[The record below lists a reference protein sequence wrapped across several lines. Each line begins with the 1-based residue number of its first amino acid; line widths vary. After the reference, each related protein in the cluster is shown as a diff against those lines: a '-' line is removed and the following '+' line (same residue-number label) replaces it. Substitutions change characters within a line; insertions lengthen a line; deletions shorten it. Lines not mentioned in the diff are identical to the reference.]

1 MERPGGGGGSEGAW
15 AALLGRQQQQQARE
29 YCPGVKNQP
38 YVCETGH
45 CCGETG
51 CCTYYYELWW
61 FWLLWT
67 ILILFSCCCAYRH
80 RRAKLRL
87 QQQQRQREINL
98 IAYHGACN
106 YPTSMMDLRMLASF
120 KLPAYEEVAH
130 RPSTPPPPYST
141 ILAQLG
147 GPHSRLGS
155 SPLTLSPSSENFT
168 SCSCE
173 SSCLTSPSST
183 SLSVQ
188 ITEETE
194 RSQASTPSE
203 EGGSSS
209 TGTGASWELPEEP
222 APCEAPTKQ
231 TLFSSS
237 VDFFEADYHRCSDI
251 EEEEEECVGEEEG
264 AAQGDSSEH
273 FRHRRLTGDSG
284 IEVGRCQ
291 EEEGGEDSEEE
302 THLLSKVGP
311 ESPQLSERKSLCGL
325 QSDGGSEEPS
335 SPALPV

>member
-1 MERPGGGGGSEGAW
+1 MERPGGVGSEGAW
-15 AALLGRQQQQQARE
+15 AALLGRQQQQARE

-106 YPTSMMDLRMLASF
+106 YPSSMLDLRMLASL

-147 GPHSRLGS
+147 APHSRLGS

-188 ITEETE
+188 LTDETE

-222 APCEAPTKQ
+222 APREPPPKQ
-231 TLFSSS
+231 TLFSSN
-237 VDFFEADYHRCSDI
+237 VDFFEADSHRSSDM
-251 EEEEEECVGEEEG
+251 EEEEEG
-264 AAQGDSSEH
+264 AAQGDSGEH

-291 EEEGGEDSEEE
+291 EDSEEE
-302 THLLSKVGP
+302 THLLSKAGP
-311 ESPQLSERKSLCGL
+311 EHRSLGGLPSE
-325 QSDGGSEEPS
+325 GGSGEPS
-335 SPALPV
+335 SPAMPV

>member
-1 MERPGGGGGSEGAW
+1 
-15 AALLGRQQQQQARE
+15 
-29 YCPGVKNQP
+29 
-38 YVCETGH
+38 
-45 CCGETG
+45 
-51 CCTYYYELWW
+51 
-61 FWLLWT
+61 
-67 ILILFSCCCAYRH
+67 
-80 RRAKLRL
+80 
-87 QQQQRQREINL
+87 
-98 IAYHGACN
+98 
-106 YPTSMMDLRMLASF
+106 MLASF

-209 TGTGASWELPEEP
+209 TGASWELPEEP

-251 EEEEEECVGEEEG
+251 EEEEEEEECVGEEEG

-325 QSDGGSEEPS
+325 QSDGGSEEPG

>member
-1 MERPGGGGGSEGAW
+1 MERPGSGGAAEGAW
-15 AALLGRQQQQQARE
+15 AALLGRQHQQARE
-29 YCPGVKNQP
+29 YCPGVNNQP

-106 YPTSMMDLRMLASF
+106 YPASMMDLRMLASF

-130 RPSTPPPPYST
+130 RPGTPPPPYSA
-141 ILAQLG
+141 ILAQLSG
-147 GPHSRLGS
+147 SRGRLGS
-155 SPLTLSPSSENFT
+155 GSFTLSPSSENST
-168 SCSCE
+168 SCSCG
-173 SSCLTSPSST
+173 SSCVTSPSST
-183 SLSVQ
+183 SLSVPD
-188 ITEETE
+188 ETE
-194 RSQASTPSE
+194 RSTPSE
-203 EGGSSS
+203 EGGTSS
-209 TGTGASWELPEEP
+209 TGTGASWELPPEETAARG
-222 APCEAPTKQ
+222 APHKHA
-231 TLFSSS
+231 LFSST
-237 VDFFEADYHRCSDI
+237 VDFFEADCHPCSDI
-251 EEEEEECVGEEEG
+251 EEGEEEEEEEEERSG
-264 AAQGDSSEH
+264 ATREEGGGEH

-291 EEEGGEDSEEE
+291 EEEEEGEGEGS
-302 THLLSKVGP
+302 HLLGKAGP
-311 ESPQLSERKSLCGL
+311 P
-325 QSDGGSEEPS
+325 GGSEGPG